1 MKTGNIYDQGLPPTA
16 ANHQP
21 QSPLSL
27 LETCEAAYPDKTA
40 IIHGRQSWT
49 WKEYSGRCRRLASAL
64 GAAGI
69 GLGDTVSA
77 LLPNTPPMLE
87 CHFAVPMLGAVLN
100 TINTRLD
107 AATVAYILE
116 HCESKALIVDREFS
130 ATALAALQA
139 SANKPLVICCD
150 DELAEGGEMI
160 GDREYEEFIA
170 GGDSGFSQSLPEDD
184 WQAISLNYTSGTT
197 GHPKGVV
204 SHHRGAYLSAL
215 ANAFVFGLSRDSVY
229 LWTLPMFHCNGWSYT
244 WAVAAAC
251 ACHLCLRKVDPALI
265 FSLIKA
271 QGATHMC
278 GAPIVLNTLI
288 HAPDKIKQS
297 FGHPVKVATGGASPP
312 AAVVE
317 AMEGMGFS
325 LVHLYG
331 LTETYGPAMHCAP
344 KKEWDSLPAGER
356 AALLAR
362 QGIPYPSLT
371 GYGVFNADTLERLPA
386 DGESIGEL
394 MLRGNTIM
402 KGYLKNPE
410 ATAEAFANG
419 WFRTGD
425 LGVMHP
431 DGYIEI
437 KDRAKDIII
446 SGGENI
452 SSLEVEAC
460 LYRHPAVLEA
470 AVVAMP
476 HERWGE
482 TPCAFVA
489 LKEGKQEPPAAEL
502 IDWCKDHIARF
513 KAPSRVIYGCLP
525 KTSTGKIQKNPLR
538 ARARAL

>member
-1 MKTGNIYDQGLPPTA
+1 MKTGAIYDQGLPPTA
-16 ANHQP
+16 VNHQS

-27 LETCEAAYPDKTA
+27 LEICEAAYPDKTA
-40 IIHGRQSWT
+40 IIHGRRSWS
-49 WKEYSGRCRRLASAL
+49 WKEYSDRCRRLASAL
-64 GAAGI
+64 SAAGV
-69 GLGDTVSA
+69 GPGDTVSA

-107 AATVAYILE
+107 AATVAYILG
-116 HCESKALIVDREFS
+116 HCDSRALIVDRELS
-130 ATALAALQA
+130 ATALAALEGLA
-139 SANKPLVICCD
+139 DKPLLICCD
-150 DELAEGGEMI
+150 DDLAEGGDLV
-160 GDREYEEFIA
+160 GDREYEDFIA
-170 GGDSGFSQSLPEDD
+170 GGDSGFSWSLPEDD

-197 GHPKGVV
+197 GRPKGVV

-215 ANAFVFGLSRDSVY
+215 ANAFVLGLNRDSVY

-251 ACHLCLRKVDPALI
+251 ASHLCLRKVDPALI
-265 FSLIKA
+265 FALIRE

-278 GAPIVLNTLI
+278 GAPIVLNSLI
-288 HAPDKIKQS
+288 HAPDEVKQS
-297 FGHPVKVATGGASPP
+297 FSHKVKAATGGASPP

-325 LVHLYG
+325 LLHLYG

-344 KKEWDSLPAGER
+344 KKEWESLPAAER

-371 GYGVFNADTLERLPA
+371 DYGVFNADTLERLPA
-386 DGESIGEL
+386 DGDSIGEL
-394 MLRGNTIM
+394 RLRGNTIM

-410 ATAEAFANG
+410 ATAEAFAGG

-431 DGYIEI
+431 DGYVEI

-452 SSLEVEAC
+452 SSIEVEAC

-482 TPCAFVA
+482 TPCAFVT
-489 LKEGKQEPPAAEL
+489 LKEGQEEPPEAEL
-502 IDWCKDHIARF
+502 INWCKEHIARF
-513 KAPSRVIYGCLP
+513 KAPSKVVYGPLP
-525 KTSTGKIQKNPLR
+525 KTSTGKTQKHPLR
-538 ARARAL
+538 ERARSL